1 VLPEALGT
9 DYGTA
14 KPRCDDILNPHYR
27 LWLSKGEGVEHRTQ
41 RAMRGTFD
49 RTVATYKVSLKYT
62 KLPAETRAS

>member
-1 VLPEALGT
+1 M
-9 DYGTA
+9 
-14 KPRCDDILNPHYR
+14 INPHYR

-49 RTVATYKVSLKYT
+49 WMVATYKVSPKYT